1 MKNFDFLYRMQA
13 EAYENKTDKELEHM
27 AALDEFEKAEEH
39 DVEITKRLIKAKSAA
54 DKACERWLAITE
66 VIAIAKAEGVI

>member
-1 MKNFDFLYRMQA
+1 MKNLDFLFRMQA
-13 EAYENKTDKELEHM
+13 EAYENKTDKELQHM
-27 AALDEFEKAEEH
+27 EALWDMENTEEH
-39 DVEITKRLIKAKSAA
+39 DTETVKRLIRAKSEA